1 MVKKVKLL
9 LLLSS
14 LVFISFS
21 CSCLFGRVT
30 NTASND
36 ASHADETIN
45 TQTAGNSAV
54 PTPERS
60 ATVTPALT
68 AAVPVNVTVTGTPKE
83 APTAAVQAK
92 KKKTKGS
99 KSVKTPVVKALS
111 DRVTD
116 LLEKIKKAQ
125 AGVTATKTK
134 IKITTYAEGGEPQV
148 IKGDA
153 VIKKKDKFR
162 VHYTEPNEQIMISD
176 GKTIYVYTPS
186 LNQAIKQSV
195 ASANA
200 NTKFYTDFS
209 SSLNHYVKNSSTEVT
224 EDDSSYTFSMVP
236 ENKKELDYDSI
247 AVKVSKKDLM
257 PYSMTMKVQGTVSE
271 VEFSETVNYT
281 ADEAADNADLA
292 DKNFEFKAPDGVEV
306 IDSAELMQG
315 VK

>member
-1 MVKKVKLL
+1 VSDHHDRASRSCGEEVGGEGGRGRLVQMLRRLVEDDHRGVGQQRVERHAVYGLFANPDDREEMGRRL
-9 LLLSS
+9 QRDGWVRDFEVPLRNRAGELSYG
-14 LVFISFS
+14 LI
-21 CSCLFGRVT
+21 
-30 NTASND
+30 
-36 ASHADETIN
+36 
-45 TQTAGNSAV
+45 
-54 PTPERS
+54 S
-60 ATVTPALT
+60 ATVTQ
-68 AAVPVNVTVTGTPKE
+68 V
-83 APTAAVQAK
+83 
-92 KKKTKGS
+92 
-99 KSVKTPVVKALS
+99 
-111 DRVTD
+111 
-116 LLEKIKKAQ
+116 
-125 AGVTATKTK
+125 
-134 IKITTYAEGGEPQV
+134 GGEPQV